1 MSVNKFKLYLIL
13 YANANAS
20 QKTIFSIVGK
30 AQMLL
35 ITLTMIVRQYQD
47 SEIQTAKR
55 SQPSLILLCTPVLY
69 PNVTKYLP

>member
-20 QKTIFSIVGK
+20 QKNIFSIVGK

-35 ITLTMIVRQYQD
+35 ITLTMMKFKQLNEV
-47 SEIQTAKR
+47 SHH
-55 SQPSLILLCTPVLY
+55 
-69 PNVTKYLP
+69 